1 MNNKTLQRILDQVQK
16 EHDNAD
22 DLEYNSNV
30 LIVDGLNTFI
40 RAFSAVP
47 MTNTNGAHVGGIIGF
62 LRSIAYTV
70 KTLNPTRLIITFD
83 GKGGSVRR
91 RELYPEYKGKRKVSK
106 LNRADAFS
114 TAEDEHQSMME
125 QLKKTVDYLG
135 TLPLSLITVENIE
148 ADDTMAYI
156 AKQVL
161 TDSKITLM
169 STDKDF
175 LQLVNDRISVWSPTK
190 KILYTP
196 EVIRAEYQIP
206 PNNFLA
212 YRIMEG
218 DVSDNIPGV
227 GGAKIKTIIK
237 RFPDVLDDSKKLN
250 VDDLIE
256 YAKGQ
261 DTKLKVYD
269 NVINNKEL
277 LELNWKLMQLDEVV
291 ISNTAKFHILSVVDR
306 DQQTKFNKLQFE
318 KMFIRDQLHQSIP
331 NLETWLNQSF
341 LTLDK
346 FVREHNG
353 KKKEV

>member
-1 MNNKTLQRILDQVQK
+1 MNNRTLKRILDQVQK
-16 EHDNAD
+16 EHETVE

-40 RAFSAVP
+40 RSFSAVP
-47 MTNTNGAHVGGIIGF
+47 MTNTNGAHVGGIVGF

-70 KTLNPTRLIITFD
+70 KILNPTRLIVTFD
-83 GKGGSVRR
+83 GNGGSARR
-91 RELYPEYKGKRKVSK
+91 KKLYPEYKNKRKISK
-106 LNRADAFS
+106 LNRTDTFS
-114 TAEDEHQSMME
+114 TAEDEHQSMMI
-125 QLKKTVDYLG
+125 QLKKTIDYLG
-135 TLPLSLITVENIE
+135 SLPLSLVVVENIE

-156 AKQVL
+156 AKQIL
-161 TDSKITLM
+161 TESKITIM

-175 LQLVNDRISVWSPTK
+175 LQLVDNRISVWSPTK

-196 EVIRAEYQIP
+196 DRIKEEYTIP

-218 DVSDNIPGV
+218 DISDNIPGV

-237 RFPDVLDDSKKLN
+237 RFPEILDESKNLV
-250 VDDLIE
+250 VDDLVKCAE
-256 YAKGQ
+256 SQ
-261 DTKLKVYD
+261 DSKLKVYE
-269 NVINNKEL
+269 NVVKNKEL
-277 LELNWKLMQLDEVV
+277 LNLNWRLMQLDEVD
-291 ISNTAKFHILSVVDR
+291 ISANAKFKIMDAINGK
-306 DQQTKFNKLQFE
+306 QPQFNKLKFE
-318 KMFIRDQLHQSIP
+318 KMFIGDQLHQSIP

-353 KKKEV
+353 TQKKV